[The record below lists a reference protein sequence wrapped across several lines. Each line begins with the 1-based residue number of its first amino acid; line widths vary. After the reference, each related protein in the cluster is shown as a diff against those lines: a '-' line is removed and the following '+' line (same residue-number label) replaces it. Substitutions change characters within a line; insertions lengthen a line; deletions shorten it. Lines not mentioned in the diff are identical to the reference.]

1 MSIQYYGASHVGLRR
16 RNNQDSICFLEN
28 GEHALLA
35 VVCDGIGGGL
45 AGDVASRMAIE
56 HMKESFLKMEKCSSD
71 VQVKHWLQD
80 TIQEAND
87 LIFTQSTRNTE
98 QKGMGTTL
106 VGILK
111 CETTTYIFNVGDS
124 RTYGLYADD
133 FLALTEDHSYI
144 ADMLKRGELSEE
156 EAAVH
161 PNRNMLTNALG
172 IWDTVRIDINKI
184 KNDYKAL
191 LICSDG
197 LHGYVSEA
205 IIREILE
212 SQRSVEDK
220 VRMLIDK
227 ALLAG
232 GYDNVSV
239 IIVEQAGDLH
249 E

>member
-1 MSIQYYGASHVGLRR
+1 MDTPVYGEITFSKTGDILTDYDK
-16 RNNQDSICFLEN
+16 DSQSFIYDN
-28 GEHALLA
+28 DQIAGA
-35 VVCDGIGGGL
+35 V
-45 AGDVASRMAIE
+45 
-56 HMKESFLKMEKCSSD
+56 
-71 VQVKHWLQD
+71 
-80 TIQEAND
+80 
-87 LIFTQSTRNTE
+87 
-98 QKGMGTTL
+98 
-106 VGILK
+106 
-111 CETTTYIFNVGDS
+111 
-124 RTYGLYADD
+124 YGLYADD

-172 IWDTVRIDINKI
+172 IWDSVRIDINKI

-212 SQRSVEDK
+212 SKRSVEDK

>member
-1 MSIQYYGASHVGLRR
+1 
-16 RNNQDSICFLEN
+16 
-28 GEHALLA
+28 
-35 VVCDGIGGGL
+35 
-45 AGDVASRMAIE
+45 
-56 HMKESFLKMEKCSSD
+56 
-71 VQVKHWLQD
+71 
-80 TIQEAND
+80 
-87 LIFTQSTRNTE
+87 
-98 QKGMGTTL
+98 
-106 VGILK
+106 
-111 CETTTYIFNVGDS
+111 
-124 RTYGLYADD
+124 
-133 FLALTEDHSYI
+133 
-144 ADMLKRGELSEE
+144 MLKRGELSEE

-197 LHGYVSEA
+197 LHGYVSES
-205 IIREILE
+205 IIRDILE
-212 SQRSVEDK
+212 SKRSVEDK

>member
-1 MSIQYYGASHVGLRR
+1 
-16 RNNQDSICFLEN
+16 
-28 GEHALLA
+28 
-35 VVCDGIGGGL
+35 
-45 AGDVASRMAIE
+45 
-56 HMKESFLKMEKCSSD
+56 
-71 VQVKHWLQD
+71 
-80 TIQEAND
+80 
-87 LIFTQSTRNTE
+87 
-98 QKGMGTTL
+98 
-106 VGILK
+106 
-111 CETTTYIFNVGDS
+111 VGDS

-172 IWDTVRIDINKI
+172 IWDSVRIDINKI

-212 SQRSVEDK
+212 SKRSVEDK

>member
-1 MSIQYYGASHVGLRR
+1 M
-16 RNNQDSICFLEN
+16 
-28 GEHALLA
+28 
-35 VVCDGIGGGL
+35 
-45 AGDVASRMAIE
+45 
-56 HMKESFLKMEKCSSD
+56 
-71 VQVKHWLQD
+71 
-80 TIQEAND
+80 
-87 LIFTQSTRNTE
+87 
-98 QKGMGTTL
+98 
-106 VGILK
+106 
-111 CETTTYIFNVGDS
+111 
-124 RTYGLYADD
+124 YADD

-156 EAAVH
+156 EAAIH

-172 IWDTVRIDINKI
+172 IWDSVRIDINKI

-197 LHGYVSEA
+197 LHGYVSET

-212 SQRSVEDK
+212 STRSVEDK
-220 VRMLIDK
+220 VRLLIDK

-239 IIVEQAGDLH
+239 IIVEQDGDNR